1 MKAGSV
7 SELQAIMGI
16 YHNYLPFDLSEP
28 RTWLL
33 SDLPTPEW
41 YGHISMVRRSDG
53 GSPLLSVV
61 LGVVWCSPASPER
74 LSEALRRGDAFPQCS
89 MGALW
94 HRSTAPQ

>member
-41 YGHISMVRRSDG
+41 YGHISMVGRSDG
-53 GSPLLSVV
+53 GSPLLDASVWLRSASV
-61 LGVVWCSPASPER
+61 RLCGVGMPVHSA
-74 LSEALRRGDAFPQCS
+74 A
-89 MGALW
+89 
-94 HRSTAPQ
+94 